1 MQVVLYSGRKTVVV
15 VVGRGGAGVGGR
27 GGRGS
32 GGGLCYS
39 IIQFTGACLILLY

>member
-1 MQVVLYSGRKTVVV
+1 MQIVLYSGHETVVV
-15 VVGRGGAGVGGR
+15 VVGRGGR
-27 GGRGS
+27 GRGS